1 MTVQPEGSGEILSTY
16 VNVTGG
22 SKDESVSSQ
31 WYLMKGQEAMDTS
44 YL

>member
-1 MTVQPEGSGEILSTY
+1 MAVQPEGSGEILSTY